1 MKKTLFRYLVKFVA
15 ATLDRCY
22 IAEVDAAVVND
33 VVVVVVAVVDDVAA
47 VAVDVVT
54 AIGSVL

>member
-1 MKKTLFRYLVKFVA
+1 MKSVA
-15 ATLDRCY
+15 ATRGRCY

-33 VVVVVVAVVDDVAA
+33 VAVVVAAVVDDVAA

-54 AIGSVL
+54 AIDSVL